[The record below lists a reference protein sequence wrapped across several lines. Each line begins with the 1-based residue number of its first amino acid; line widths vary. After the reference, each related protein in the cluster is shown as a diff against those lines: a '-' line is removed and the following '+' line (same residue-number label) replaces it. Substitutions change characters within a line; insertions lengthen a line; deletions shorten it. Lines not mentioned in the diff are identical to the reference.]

1 MSTVNVRSSH
11 SAQSSVDYALYG
23 DSGQQKEEH
32 RRRGTSRAAALSSS
46 VDDPD
51 EFIAHCEDH
60 GRKVELYSY
69 TQNFSPDEFDVNNPD
84 DIKRV
89 NDLGSKLAEDMHS
102 ADYLVVTH
110 VDSKGG
116 HLHNHIYVC
125 NNDLL
130 TGKSLQRNTSW
141 AKGVHQT
148 NDALMEREGCR
159 VLDSPMQA
167 RVDWS
172 LQREQYE
179 AGGFERALGDKIA
192 ASLRD
197 PRSTDREAYKAVLA
211 EHDVKFSVAK
221 SGEHRYKMRHQ
232 NGKLLSKSGK
242 GLSLDFSAKSAGEIF
257 NYHAENKTKE
267 QTNAAT
273 QRHEERGPGRAD
285 ERRELGAVA
294 RVDESPGPRRGTR
307 RRADHGDQQ
316 AHRKAEQRRA
326 EPVRAADDDGAAA
339 ARQSTTVQRGIRDRA
354 RTAKARRDREDAERA
369 RRQRERRRSALG
381 HEGPQRR
388 DEGHYFG
395 Q

>member
-23 DSGQQKEEH
+23 DSGQQKDKH

-46 VDDPD
+46 VDNPD
-51 EFIAHCEDH
+51 QFIARCEDH

-84 DIKRV
+84 DVKRV
-89 NDLGSKLAEDMHS
+89 NGLGRMLAEDMHS

-116 HLHNHIYVC
+116 HLHNHVYVC
-125 NNDLL
+125 NNDNI

-148 NDALMEREGCR
+148 NDALMGREGCQ
-159 VLDSPMQA
+159 VLDSPMQGKA
-167 RVDWS
+167 DWS

-179 AGGFERALGDKIA
+179 VDGFERTLGDKIA

-221 SGEHRYKMRHQ
+221 SGEHRYKLRHQ

-242 GLSLDFSAKSAGEIF
+242 ALSPDFSAKSADEIF
-257 NYHAENKTKE
+257 KYHSENRTKE
-267 QTNAAT
+267 RSNAVAE
-273 QRHEERGPGRAD
+273 RHEERGPGRTD
-285 ERRELGAVA
+285 KRRELGAVA
-294 RVDESPGPRRGTR
+294 RVDDSPELRRGTR
-307 RRADHGDQQ
+307 RRVDGGDQQ
-316 AHRKAEQRRA
+316 ARREAEQRHA
-326 EPVRAADDDGAAA
+326 EPVRAADGDGAAA
-339 ARQSTTVQRGIRDRA
+339 AQHSAAVQRGIRDRA
-354 RTAKARRDREDAERA
+354 RAAKARRDREDAERA
-369 RRQRERRRSALG
+369 RRQRQRQRSALG

>member
-1 MSTVNVRSSH
+1 MSTVNVRSSQ
-11 SAQSSVDYALYG
+11 SARSSVDYALYG
-23 DSGQQKEEH
+23 DSGQLKEEH

-46 VDDPD
+46 VDNPA
-51 EFIAHCEDH
+51 EFIARCEDH

-84 DIKRV
+84 DVQRV
-89 NDLGSKLAEDMHS
+89 NDLGRMLAEDMHS

-116 HLHNHIYVC
+116 HLHNHVYVC
-125 NNDLL
+125 NNDNI

-148 NDALMEREGCR
+148 NDALMEREGCQ
-159 VLDSPMQA
+159 VLDSPLQA

-179 AGGFERALGDKIA
+179 VDGFERTLGDKIA

-197 PRSTDREAYKAVLA
+197 PRSTDRDAYKAVLA

-242 GLSLDFSAKSAGEIF
+242 ALSPDFSAKSADEIF
-257 NYHAENKTKE
+257 NYHAANKTKE

-273 QRHEERGPGRAD
+273 QRHEGRAPGRED

-307 RRADHGDQQ
+307 RRVDGGDQQ
-316 AHRKAEQRRA
+316 AHRKAEQRHA
-326 EPVRAADDDGAAA
+326 EPVRAADGDGAAA
-339 ARQSTTVQRGIRDRA
+339 AQQSAAVQRGIRDRA
-354 RTAKARRDREDAERA
+354 RAAKARRDREDAERA
-369 RRQRERRRSALG
+369 RRQRQRQRSALS
-381 HEGPQRR
+381 HESPQRR

>member
-1 MSTVNVRSSH
+1 MSTVNVRSSQ
-11 SAQSSVDYALYG
+11 SARSSVDYALYG
-23 DSGQQKEEH
+23 DSGQLKEEH

-46 VDDPD
+46 VDNPA
-51 EFIAHCEDH
+51 EFIARCEDH

-69 TQNFSPDEFDVNNPD
+69 TQNFSPDEFDVNNPND
-84 DIKRV
+84 VKRV
-89 NDLGSKLAEDMHS
+89 NDLGRKLAEDMHI

-110 VDSKGG
+110 ADSRGS

-141 AKGVHQT
+141 AKGVHQA
-148 NDALMEREGCR
+148 NDALMEREGCQ

-167 RVDWS
+167 KVDWS

-179 AGGFERALGDKIA
+179 AGGFEQTLGDKIA

-221 SGEHRYKMRHQ
+221 SGEHRYKMRHP

-242 GLSLDFSAKSAGEIF
+242 VLSLDFSAESADEIF
-257 NYHAENKTKE
+257 NYHSENKMKG
-267 QTNAAT
+267 QTNAVA

-294 RVDESPGPRRGTR
+294 RVDDSPEPRRGAR
-307 RRADHGDQQ
+307 RRADDRDQQ
-316 AHRKAEQRRA
+316 PHRETGQRHT

-339 ARQSTTVQRGIRDRA
+339 AQHSAAVQRGIRDRA
-354 RTAKARRDREDAERA
+354 RAAKARRDREDAERT
-369 RRQRERRRSALG
+369 RRQRQRQRSALG

-388 DEGHYFG
+388 DEGRYFG